1 MEIWGQTD
9 EGQDIYKI
17 NEVFGVTET
26 GELLELNDI
35 EAASPDNALVVDI
48 SDDYD
53 PTAPDAAEYCKNHV
67 VDLENMTVDG
77 YKINLIERTIDGE
90 PFVIANDDEDLD
102 DDEPEI
108 IEYNDI
114 TMSVYTDG
122 AINFSFKNAI
132 EKTKKANGSTIE
144 NVVKAMQDIPAET
157 EKKLLAIAKAL
168 YHQVDFYIPFAEVK
182 TQGRV

>member
-35 EAASPDNALVVDI
+35 M
-48 SDDYD
+48 
-53 PTAPDAAEYCKNHV
+53 APDAAEYCKNHI

-90 PFVIANDDEDLD
+90 PFVIANDDEDLN

-114 TMSVYTDG
+114 TMSVYTNG

-132 EKTKKANGSTIE
+132 EKTKKAN
-144 NVVKAMQDIPAET
+144 Q
-157 EKKLLAIAKAL
+157 
-168 YHQVDFYIPFAEVK
+168 
-182 TQGRV
+182 

>member
-1 MEIWGQTD
+1 M
-9 EGQDIYKI
+9 
-17 NEVFGVTET
+17 N
-26 GELLELNDI
+26 
-35 EAASPDNALVVDI
+35 
-48 SDDYD
+48 
-53 PTAPDAAEYCKNHV
+53 
-67 VDLENMTVDG
+67 
-77 YKINLIERTIDGE
+77 
-90 PFVIANDDEDLD
+90 

-114 TMSVYTDG
+114 TMSVYTNG

>member
-17 NEVFGVTET
+17 DEAFGVTET

-35 EAASPDNALVVDI
+35 EASSMDKALTVNI

-53 PTAPDAAEYCKNHV
+53 LMAPDAAEYCKNHII
-67 VDLENMTVDG
+67 DLENMTVDG
-77 YKINLIERTIDGE
+77 YKINMIEQTIDGE
-90 PFVIANDDEDLD
+90 PFVIASEDKELNDDD
-102 DDEPEI
+102 PEVV
-108 IEYNDI
+108 EYNDI

-132 EKTKKANGSTIE
+132 EKANDSTVE
-144 NVVKAMQDIPAET
+144 NVIKAIQDIPAET

-168 YHQVDFYIPFAEVK
+168 YHQVDFYIPFKKIAS
-182 TQGRV
+182 QIHN